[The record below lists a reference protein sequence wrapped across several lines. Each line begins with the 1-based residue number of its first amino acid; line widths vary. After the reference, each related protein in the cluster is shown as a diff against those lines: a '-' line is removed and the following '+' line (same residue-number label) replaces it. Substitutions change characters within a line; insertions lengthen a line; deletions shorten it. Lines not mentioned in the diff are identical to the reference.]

1 MFEAHEILKGLIT
14 PNGSLSKWPKKK
26 HKQVLV
32 LSLVSKQFT
41 IGRKYREA
49 EVNEIVAAAY
59 SDYALVR
66 RELVVAGLIKR
77 TSDGAFYWREDNH

>member
-1 MFEAHEILKGLIT
+1 MFDTHEPLKGLLAQDGT
-14 PNGSLSKWPKKK
+14 LSKWPKKK
-26 HKQVLV
+26 HKQMLV

-41 IGRKYREA
+41 VGQKYSEA

-59 SDYALVR
+59 TDYALVR

-77 TSDGAFYWREDNH
+77 TSDGALYWREDNH